1 VFDNPF
7 YQTVPDRDADPEP
20 LKLSTDCTLSDAAG
34 FLPLAEQFRDSND
47 AFFAAYAKAHKK
59 LSELGAKFE

>member
-1 VFDNPF
+1 VFDNLI
-7 YQTVPDRDADPEP
+7 YQTVPDR
-20 LKLSTDCTLSDAAG
+20 
-34 FLPLAEQFRDSND
+34 EQFRDSHD